1 MLYRAVVLILQR
13 FIWSKIRGNIR
24 SKLSW
29 IVGVLGA
36 GILIAALFAMFSLDM
51 TFMQGVIWAW
61 GYISSSALGIDR
73 ILSGLFYEWM
83 RNM

>member
-1 MLYRAVVLILQR
+1 MIYRAVMLILQR
-13 FIWSKIRGNIR
+13 FIWSKLRGNIR

-29 IVGVLGA
+29 IAGALGVA
-36 GILIAALFAMFSLDM
+36 ILVAALFAMFSLDM
-51 TFMQGVIWAW
+51 TFMQGISWAW
-61 GYISSSALGIDR
+61 GYISGSALGIDR